1 MSQSLC
7 GSQYVRTGDNMTI
20 TRVIYNDIS
29 EEADIQ
35 AKVRIM
41 YAKSKNFQQFVVV
54 YNNSFEQ
61 TD

>member
-1 MSQSLC
+1 M
-7 GSQYVRTGDNMTI
+7 RTGDNMTI
-20 TRVIYNDIS
+20 TRVICNDIS

-41 YAKSKNFQQFVVV
+41 YAKSNNFQQFVVV